1 MYGVEILESNGPSK
15 LRLVVIDERQIE
27 EMKQNGTLKAAIDDL
42 KAKLE
47 FHRRKVQEIE
57 NALEALKSVSGDEGD
72 YSTAVMH
79 NKEFVRSGIAEA
91 AATLIK
97 RTQRPLHVQEI
108 ADALQAGGYVFKTDN
123 PVGSVGPVL
132 YQAADKGAYGLVRKP
147 KNTYSIAEIEA
158 KNAA

>member
-1 MYGVEILESNGPSK
+1 MYGVEIWESHGPNK
-15 LRLVVIDERQIE
+15 LSFAVVDERQIQ

-42 KAKLE
+42 RAKLE
-47 FHRRKVQEIE
+47 FHRKKVQEYETAIA
-57 NALEALKSVSGDEGD
+57 ALQSVSGEES

-79 NKEFVRSGIAEA
+79 NKEFARSGIAEA

-123 PVGSVGPVL
+123 PAGSVGPVL

-147 KNTYSIAEIEA
+147 KNTYSTTEIET